1 MKQCESKRKT
11 TPTTRKPVK
20 YVKSDSKKDKESKP
34 VKAVK
39 PKAVK
44 VVKPKAVKPKAV
56 KVEKPKAIKPV
67 KKAKQAKVVKESK
80 IVKASSKPVNVIKKK
95 VKSIAKREQPI
106 RSHTRG
112 WRMAVPTKGKERKEM
127 LRVCGKKCFLK
138 PVELKYPVCAYGSC
152 EVDCHGLYSAKIRS
166 AQYKDKKVYK
176 RAIKSIREY
185 KC

>member
-1 MKQCESKRKT
+1 MKQRESKRKT
-11 TPTTRKPVK
+11 IPTTRKPVK

-39 PKAVK
+39 SKAVK
-44 VVKPKAVKPKAV
+44 VVKPKAV

-106 RSHTRG
+106 RSPTRG